1 MCNLHSYSLFNTCPV
16 YFILFSTWE
25 ACIFYTKTLE
35 YFYINRGT
43 NQGYKSIQNHD
54 ILIFKNKIHTA
65 FLNIMKFHY
74 VLQVAYGSGS
84 YLYYVNIQLL
94 LYYYYCAMFTK

>member
-54 ILIFKNKIHTA
+54 ILIFENKIYTA
-65 FLNIMKFHY
+65 FLNIMKLYY
-74 VLQVAYGSGS
+74 VLPVAYGSGS
-84 YLYYVNIQLL
+84 YLYCVNIQLL
-94 LYYYYCAMFTK
+94 L

>member
-35 YFYINRGT
+35 FFYINRGT

-54 ILIFKNKIHTA
+54 ILIFENKIYTA
-65 FLNIMKFHY
+65 FFNIMNCY
-74 VLQVAYGSGS
+74 SVLQVAYGSGS
-84 YLYYVNIQLL
+84 YLYYVNIQLFL
-94 LYYYYCAMFTK
+94 YYCAMSTK